1 MRHYQPGHVQ
11 CFQHK
16 KFKLVEKN
24 FLKRETSYKEKIK
37 SCSFCGLTF
46 VFYYQKDSQK
56 TYKYLARI
64 QNNISCSNKVPIHE
78 SNVVI
83 TSDRGIA
90 NTFSCSF
97 SWAQKK
103 GTYARKRSKIVKGKY
118 KTLKQKNGSAKPT
131 ETEDIFDSQISD
143 WELQE
148 AIKQLKN
155 RKSPGED

>member
-97 SWAQKK
+97 S
-103 GTYARKRSKIVKGKY
+103 
-118 KTLKQKNGSAKPT
+118 
-131 ETEDIFDSQISD
+131 
-143 WELQE
+143 
-148 AIKQLKN
+148 
-155 RKSPGED
+155 